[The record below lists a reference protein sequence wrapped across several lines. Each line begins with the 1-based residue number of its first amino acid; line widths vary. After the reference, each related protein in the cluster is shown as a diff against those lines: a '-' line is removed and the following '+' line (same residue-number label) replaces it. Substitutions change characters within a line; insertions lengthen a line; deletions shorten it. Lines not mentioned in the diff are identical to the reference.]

1 MRSTPI
7 FKILSIAVLVAVV
20 VLLGV
25 EGYRYFYR
33 PIAVSVAYT
42 GQITDSISVTGW
54 VIRQEKPLPETSG
67 TLLRQVQE
75 GEKVHAGQT
84 VAMAYADKGALEVVK
99 ELEDAEMKLQQLQ
112 FARNSYLDSDAALK
126 VDSDISDSIYKL
138 RAATADGDYS
148 TAGDCLSA
156 VKTAVLKRSYSYE
169 SLEQIDTEIR
179 GTRADIASLQ
189 GQLSGASAIRAGSG
203 GYYSGSTD
211 GCEELLSPEFL
222 KDLTPSRL
230 KTVSAGTA
238 VKNAGKIITDSTWY
252 YAADLPAESAR
263 KLTVGQEVTLRLSM
277 GLKQDTPAYVY
288 FISPEEDGHMAVVL
302 SCTRYISQVTL
313 LRRQQA
319 EIILREYSGIRIPTA
334 ALRMDESGQMGVYC
348 QIGAYVYLKPV
359 DLIYKGSGFCLVESA
374 EGASGERVLRQGDL
388 VISTA
393 QQLTDGMILPDT

>member
-138 RAATADGDYS
+138 RAATVDGDYS

-179 GTRADIASLQ
+179 GTQADIASLQ
-189 GQLSGASAIRAGSG
+189 GQLSGASAIRTDSG
-203 GYYSGSTD
+203 GYYS
-211 GCEELLSPEFL
+211 
-222 KDLTPSRL
+222 
-230 KTVSAGTA
+230 
-238 VKNAGKIITDSTWY
+238 
-252 YAADLPAESAR
+252 
-263 KLTVGQEVTLRLSM
+263 
-277 GLKQDTPAYVY
+277 
-288 FISPEEDGHMAVVL
+288 
-302 SCTRYISQVTL
+302 
-313 LRRQQA
+313 
-319 EIILREYSGIRIPTA
+319 
-334 ALRMDESGQMGVYC
+334 
-348 QIGAYVYLKPV
+348 
-359 DLIYKGSGFCLVESA
+359 
-374 EGASGERVLRQGDL
+374 
-388 VISTA
+388 
-393 QQLTDGMILPDT
+393 

>member
-126 VDSDISDSIYKL
+126 VDSDISDSINKL
-138 RAATADGDYS
+138 RAATVDGDYS

-156 VKTAVLKRSYSYE
+156 VRTAVLKRS
-169 SLEQIDTEIR
+169 
-179 GTRADIASLQ
+179 
-189 GQLSGASAIRAGSG
+189 
-203 GYYSGSTD
+203 
-211 GCEELLSPEFL
+211 
-222 KDLTPSRL
+222 
-230 KTVSAGTA
+230 VS
-238 VKNAGKIITDSTWY
+238 
-252 YAADLPAESAR
+252 
-263 KLTVGQEVTLRLSM
+263 
-277 GLKQDTPAYVY
+277 
-288 FISPEEDGHMAVVL
+288 
-302 SCTRYISQVTL
+302 
-313 LRRQQA
+313 
-319 EIILREYSGIRIPTA
+319 
-334 ALRMDESGQMGVYC
+334 
-348 QIGAYVYLKPV
+348 
-359 DLIYKGSGFCLVESA
+359 
-374 EGASGERVLRQGDL
+374 
-388 VISTA
+388 
-393 QQLTDGMILPDT
+393 

>member
-138 RAATADGDYS
+138 RAATVDGDYS

-179 GTRADIASLQ
+179 GTQADIASLQ
-189 GQLSGASAIRAGSG
+189 GQLSGASAIRTDSG
-203 GYYSGSTD
+203 G
-211 GCEELLSPEFL
+211 
-222 KDLTPSRL
+222 
-230 KTVSAGTA
+230 
-238 VKNAGKIITDSTWY
+238 
-252 YAADLPAESAR
+252 
-263 KLTVGQEVTLRLSM
+263 
-277 GLKQDTPAYVY
+277 
-288 FISPEEDGHMAVVL
+288 
-302 SCTRYISQVTL
+302 
-313 LRRQQA
+313 
-319 EIILREYSGIRIPTA
+319 
-334 ALRMDESGQMGVYC
+334 
-348 QIGAYVYLKPV
+348 
-359 DLIYKGSGFCLVESA
+359 
-374 EGASGERVLRQGDL
+374 
-388 VISTA
+388 
-393 QQLTDGMILPDT
+393 